1 MGLGEVGGEEV
12 RVPLV
17 LLAAVAVEVT
27 ERVDRRT
34 EEARLR
40 EGLLLSGLSPLER
53 VAEEEQDADKDFAR

>member
-1 MGLGEVGGEEV
+1 M
-12 RVPLV
+12 PLV

>member
-1 MGLGEVGGEEV
+1 MGLGDVGGEEV

-17 LLAAVAVEVT
+17 LLAVVVAEVT

-40 EGLLLSGLSPLER
+40 KGLLLSGLSPLEG
-53 VAEEEQDADKDFAR
+53 VAEEA